1 MASKRHL
8 YHYEIH
14 WILENSA
21 LSRVQIAQRL
31 GVARKTVYEWEYKKT
46 RCRLGMVERLAAAA
60 DVSTARIPAYIR
72 QKAADAEQHDFN
84 TADKSNTKK
93 VATATTPTTATAPTT
108 PTTATAPTT
117 APTATAPRPATPPRP
132 ANPVMEAAKAMNK
145 YEVRFIPSYVSQG
158 SRRSDGWYT
167 LNAQGHME
175 YFKTKEEATA
185 YAEAKRAR
193 NNADIAEFL

>member
-1 MASKRHL
+1 MTSKRHL

-93 VATATTPTTATAPTT
+93 VATATTPTTATA
-108 PTTATAPTT
+108 TAPTT
-117 APTATAPRPATPPRP
+117 APTATAPRPPPPPRP
-132 ANPVMEAAKAMNK
+132 ANPVMAAAKAMGK

-185 YAEAKRAR
+185 YADAKRVKDS
-193 NNADIAEFL
+193 ADIAEFL

>member
-14 WILENSA
+14 WVLENSA

-31 GVARKTVYEWEYKKT
+31 GVSRKTVYEWEYKKT

-72 QKAADAEQHDFN
+72 QKCADAEQHDFN
-84 TADKSNTKK
+84 TSDKSYTKK
-93 VATATTPTTATAPTT
+93 VATATATATATT
-108 PTTATAPTT
+108 PTT
-117 APTATAPRPATPPRP
+117 APTATAPRPATTPRP
-132 ANPVMEAAKAMNK
+132 VNPVMEAVKTMGK

-167 LNAQGHME
+167 LTERGHME
-175 YFKTKEEATA
+175 YFKTKEEATV
-185 YAEAKRAR
+185 YADAKRIKD
-193 NNADIAEFL
+193 NADIADFI